1 MAIIAF
7 KNVEFS
13 VGGVYLSDRMN
24 AATLTYEIEQQDAT
38 VMGGNR
44 AFVGG
49 IQNNTLEVTLYQD
62 FAATEVEAT
71 IFPLVGTQTTVTLR
85 PDSTLA
91 TSATNPLY
99 TIEGAYLASH
109 TPIAAGDVG
118 ATSAIT
124 LTFTGGTLTK
134 ATSA

>member
-7 KNVEFS
+7 KDVSITINS
-13 VGGVYLSDRMN
+13 VDLSDRAN
-24 AATLTYEIEQQDAT
+24 SATLTYEIEQQDAT

-71 IFPLVGTQTTVTLR
+71 IFPLVGTSTTLVLK
-85 PDSTLA
+85 P
-91 TSATNPLY
+91 TSDAIGADNPTY
-99 TIEGAYLASH
+99 TITGAYLASH

-118 ATSAIT
+118 STSPVS
-124 LTFTGGTLTK
+124 LTFTGGTLVKT
-134 ATSA
+134 TS

>member
-7 KNVEFS
+7 KDVSISINS
-13 VGGVYLSDRMN
+13 VDLSDHAN
-24 AATLTYEIEQQDAT
+24 SATLTYEVEQQDAT
-38 VMGGNR
+38 VMGGDR

-71 IFPLVGTQTTVTLR
+71 IFPLVGTSTTLVLK
-85 PDSTLA
+85 P
-91 TSATNPLY
+91 TSDAIGADNPTY
-99 TIEGAYLASH
+99 TITGAYLASH

-118 ATSAIT
+118 STSPVS
-124 LTFTGGTLTK
+124 LTFTGGTLVKT
-134 ATSA
+134 TS

>member
-7 KNVEFS
+7 KNVDFT
-13 VGGVYLSDRMN
+13 VNGVNLSDRMN

-62 FAATEVEAT
+62 FAANEVEAT
-71 IFPLVGTQTTVTLR
+71 IFPLVGTTTTVTLR
-85 PDSTLA
+85 AGSQA
-91 TSATNPLY
+91 TAADNPLY
-99 TIEGAYLASH
+99 TISGAYLASH
-109 TPIAAGDVG
+109 TPIAASDVG
-118 ATSAIT
+118 ATSPIT
-124 LTFTGGTLTK
+124 LTFTGGTLVKT
-134 ATSA
+134 TS

>member
-13 VGGVYLSDRMN
+13 VNSVYLSDRMN
-24 AATLTYEIEQQDAT
+24 AVTLTYEVEQQDAT

-71 IFPLVGTQTTVTLR
+71 IFPLVGTTTTVTVR
-85 PDSTLA
+85 PDSSA
-91 TSATNPLY
+91 ITSATNPLY
-99 TIEGAYLASH
+99 TITGAYLASH

-118 ATSAIT
+118 STSPIT
-124 LTFTGGTLTK
+124 LTFTGGTLVK
-134 ATSA
+134 ATS

>member
-7 KNVEFS
+7 KDVSITINS
-13 VGGVYLSDRMN
+13 VDLSDRAN
-24 AATLTYEIEQQDAT
+24 SATLTYEVEQQDAT

-62 FAATEVEAT
+62 FAATEVEDT
-71 IFPLVGTQTTVTLR
+71 IFPLVGTTTTLVLK
-85 PDSTLA
+85 P
-91 TSATNPLY
+91 TSAVVGADNPTY
-99 TIEGAYLASH
+99 TITGAYLASH

-118 ATSAIT
+118 STSPVS
-124 LTFTGGTLTK
+124 LTFTGGTLVK
-134 ATSA
+134 ATS